1 MTIKTLVSVLKSGS
15 NRFICLF
22 ILSFGMI
29 IGNARAAGNADVIK
43 VEVRQT
49 ASEAWHFSVTVRHP
63 DSGWEKYADGW
74 DVVLPDGTVIKPA
87 PNEEFTRTLWHPHVN
102 EQPFTRSQGGLK
114 IPANIRSVTVRA
126 HVKPDGFGG
135 KEMLVELKP

>member
-1 MTIKTLVSVLKSGS
+1 MVSLNGHAAE
-15 NRFICLF
+15 
-22 ILSFGMI
+22 
-29 IGNARAAGNADVIK
+29 NATESAAGNADVIK

-49 ASEAWHFSVTVRHP
+49 ASETWHFSVTVRHP

-102 EQPFTRSQGGLK
+102 EQPFTRSQGGIK
-114 IPANIRSVTVRA
+114 IPANIPSVTVRA

-135 KEMLVELKP
+135 KEMLVELKR

>member
-1 MTIKTLVSVLKSGS
+1 MSIKTLRSLRLTSI
-15 NRFICLF
+15 RFIY
-22 ILSFGMI
+22 LSIICFGMI
-29 IGNARAAGNADVIK
+29 AGNVHAAGNADVIK

-49 ASEAWHFSVTVRHP
+49 ALETWHFSVTVRHP

-87 PNEEFTRTLWHPHVN
+87 PNEAFTRTLWHPHVN
-102 EQPFTRSQGGLK
+102 EQPFTRSQGGIK
-114 IPANIRSVTVRA
+114 IPASIKRVTVRA

-135 KEMLVELKP
+135 KEIQVELQP